1 MPRIVTKQQRTI
13 ASLTRD
19 LTLCPGQA
27 IKDQVHSLLYYVLC
41 SGGSPMM
48 AGLGITTVTLAGA
61 GAGAGKWSGSWASAP
76 L

>member
-1 MPRIVTKQQRTI
+1 MKQQRII
-13 ASLTRD
+13 ASLTCD

-27 IKDQVHSLLYYVLC
+27 IKDQVHSLLYCVLC
-41 SGGSPMM
+41 SGRSPMM
-48 AGLGITTVTLAGA
+48 AVLGITTVILA